1 LISDIRSIR
10 VIRAKQF
17 TASRFGGTATAEQ
30 DHTDF
35 TDRTDQAG
43 RTKPTRLIS
52 AIRSI
57 RVIRVIRAKQFRASR
72 PGEDQNS

>member
-17 TASRFGGTATAEQ
+17 TASRFGGTATAEP

-52 AIRSI
+52 D
-57 RVIRVIRAKQFRASR
+57 IRVIRAKQFTASQL
-72 PGEDQNS
+72 GKDQNS